1 MLNFLKVFTLFSV
14 VTLSA
19 PLWPLSV
26 SDSMFL
32 DQKSEVGPQPIKS
45 ITGKPL
51 PVKSLTSKTLPGK
64 KSVLPPDWARCPQ
77 YWPTALAVGW
87 KRKDLKTLDMLMYR
101 ESRCQP
107 GAYNKSD
114 PVGGSR
120 GILQINGFWHK
131 ILTQQRI
138 MTLPE
143 DLHDPKVNLR
153 AALVIYNIQQ
163 NHDGKGWAPWAS
175 SLK

>member
-19 PLWPLSV
+19 PLWSSSV
-26 SDSMFL
+26 SDSAFL
-32 DQKSEVGPQPIKS
+32 GQKPEVDFQ
-45 ITGKPL
+45 
-51 PVKSLTSKTLPGK
+51 PVKNLTNKTLAAK
-64 KSVLPPDWARCPQ
+64 KSVLPAKGARCPQ
-77 YWPTALAVGW
+77 YWQTALDVGW

-107 GAYNKSD
+107 GVHNESD
-114 PVGGSR
+114 PAGGSR

-131 ILTQQRI
+131 ILVQERI
-138 MTLPE
+138 INLPK
-143 DLHDPKVNLR
+143 DLYDPKVNLR

-163 NHDGKGWAPWAS
+163 NHDGKGWAPWAMPS
-175 SLK
+175 N